1 MVKRIFAGSKFLG
14 RIFPLHELA
23 CMTFRKDG
31 AMLFDLPTFT
41 LIHVV
46 LSLVG
51 IIAGLVVVGGLIAG
65 RRLDGWTVAYF
76 ATTVLTSVTGFGFP
90 FGAVLPSHIVGAVS
104 LLVLAV
110 AISARYWK
118 LLSGAWRPVFVGA
131 TVAALYLNVFV
142 LLVQL
147 FQKTP
152 GLIAVAPTQAAPAFV
167 VTQLAV
173 FLLFTFLGWAA
184 VKGFRQER
192 AVKAS

>member
-1 MVKRIFAGSKFLG
+1 
-14 RIFPLHELA
+14 
-23 CMTFRKDG
+23 
-31 AMLFDLPTFT
+31 MLFELPTFT

-51 IIAGLVVVGGLIAG
+51 IIAGLIVVGGLIAG

-76 ATTVLTSVTGFGFP
+76 VTTVLTSVTGFGFP

-110 AISARYWK
+110 AIAARYWK
-118 LLSGAWRPVFVGA
+118 QLSGAWRAVFVST

-152 GLIAVAPTQAAPAFV
+152 GLIAVAPTQSAPAFV
-167 VTQLAV
+167 TTQLAV
-173 FLLFTFLGWAA
+173 LVLFIFLGRVA

-192 AVKAS
+192 AVVA